1 MTLSGKGQGKVST
14 LAGPSAKYT
23 KLPYRIELRDTQKK
37 DVERVLGRAV
47 SAPLARAIYSA
58 ALDEHPERR
67 ITLCRGA
74 RVIAQRD

>member
-1 MTLSGKGQGKVST
+1 MVTGKGQSKVST
-14 LAGPSAKYT
+14 LAGPSTKNT
-23 KLPYRIELRDTQKK
+23 KLPYSIELWDAQRK
-37 DVERVLGRAV
+37 DVERVLARAV

-58 ALDEHPERR
+58 ALEEHPERR

>member
-1 MTLSGKGQGKVST
+1 MVSGKGQGKVSV
-14 LAGPSAKYT
+14 LAGPSTKNT
-23 KLPYRIELRDTQKK
+23 KLPYSIELWDAQRK
-37 DVERVLGRAV
+37 DVERVLARAV

-58 ALDEHPERR
+58 ALEEHPERR

>member
-1 MTLSGKGQGKVST
+1 M
-14 LAGPSAKYT
+14 
-23 KLPYRIELRDTQKK
+23 KLPYSIELWDPHKK

-67 ITLCRGA
+67 VTLCRGA

>member
-1 MTLSGKGQGKVST
+1 MVSGKGQAKVSA

-23 KLPYRIELRDTQKK
+23 KLPYRIELWDSHKK
-37 DVERVLGRAV
+37 TVERVLARAV

-67 ITLCRGA
+67 ITLCRGS

>member
-1 MTLSGKGQGKVST
+1 MVSGKGQGKVSA
-14 LAGPSAKYT
+14 LPAPSTKKT
-23 KLPYRIELRDTQKK
+23 KLPYSIELWDAQRK
-37 DVERVLGRAV
+37 DVERVLARAV

-58 ALDEHPERR
+58 ALEEHPERR

>member
-1 MTLSGKGQGKVST
+1 MVSGKGQA
-14 LAGPSAKYT
+14 LAGPSTNNT
-23 KLPYRIELRDTQKK
+23 KLPYSIELWDAQRKE
-37 DVERVLGRAV
+37 VERVLARAV

-58 ALDEHPERR
+58 ALEEHPERR